1 MRLAASKPSP
11 ILTSTVRARLLC
23 QLARVLSTLAFPCVF
38 ALLLASI
45 ASPRANADVGVVLN
59 ESLNSSV
66 DRISGTGHSA
76 VYFSRIC
83 ADSPVKLRLCGPGEH
98 GSVMSNYINI
108 GEDQSFEWNVVPL
121 NVYLYGVE
129 DIQNRPIFASFKIKH
144 ALEERY
150 RQNYLSSICAST
162 PCMSSY
168 KSEWREMVAA
178 TFIRSIYI
186 FTIETTEEQDR
197 KLIAEFNDAPNE
209 NHFNGVTRNCAD
221 FTRRVINT
229 YFPKAT
235 HPDYLNDFG
244 MTSPKA
250 IARSFTHYALRHPE
264 YNLRV
269 YHFAQV
275 PGTIER
281 SREVRAGTEQLYRS
295 KKFLIPMILF
305 ADHALP
311 VVAGSYLLTGRFN
324 PGHEFE
330 RRPAMEEASAQR
342 EHEEPASPEER
353 NRIVG
358 TSKEWKEYRKALDSM
373 IVDGV
378 QEEVIDDRRDL
389 KSFFKHF
396 DEAGTPYVDE
406 HGLVWMETSENGR
419 SAKVGL
425 SASNVLDPDSDPELV
440 HIFLLTRVDHILKS
454 PKHSRETMSEFVQD
468 WSALKFASENHAMVI
483 ARNAAG
489 KQLKGS
495 PLSYGGHD

>member
-1 MRLAASKPSP
+1 
-11 ILTSTVRARLLC
+11 
-23 QLARVLSTLAFPCVF
+23 
-38 ALLLASI
+38 
-45 ASPRANADVGVVLN
+45 
-59 ESLNSSV
+59 
-66 DRISGTGHSA
+66 
-76 VYFSRIC
+76 
-83 ADSPVKLRLCGPGEH
+83 
-98 GSVMSNYINI
+98 MSNYINI

-129 DIQNRPIFASFKIKH
+129 DIQNRPIFASFKVKH
-144 ALEERY
+144 VLEERY
-150 RQNYLSSICAST
+150 RQNYLSSLCAST
-162 PCMSSY
+162 RCMNSY

-186 FTIETTEEQDR
+186 FTIETTEDQDR

-305 ADHALP
+305 ADHAVP

-330 RRPAMEEASAQR
+330 RRPAIDEASAQ
-342 EHEEPASPEER
+342 HEQAEPVSPAER
-353 NRIVG
+353 TRIVG

-396 DEAGTPYVDE
+396 DEAGTPYVND

-419 SAKVGL
+419 STKVGL

-440 HIFLLTRVDHILKS
+440 HIFLLTRVDRILKS

-468 WSALKFASENHAMVI
+468 WSALKFASENHATTL
-483 ARNAAG
+483 ARNAAPG
-489 KQLKGS
+489 KRLGRA
-495 PLSYGGHD
+495 PRIEVGND

>member
-1 MRLAASKPSP
+1 MRFAASK
-11 ILTSTVRARLLC
+11 LGK
-23 QLARVLSTLAFPCVF
+23 VLGTLAIPCIL

-45 ASPRANADVGVVLN
+45 VCPRANADVGVVLN

-66 DRISGTGHSA
+66 DRISGTGHRA

-144 ALEERY
+144 VLEERY

-305 ADHALP
+305 ADHAVP

-330 RRPAMEEASAQR
+330 RRPAIEEASAQ
-342 EHEEPASPEER
+342 HEQAEPASAEER
-353 NRIVG
+353 TRIVG
-358 TSKEWKEYRKALDSM
+358 TSKEWKEYRKALDSI
-373 IVDGV
+373 IVDSV

-396 DEAGTPYVDE
+396 DQAGTPYIDE
-406 HGLVWMETSENGR
+406 HGQVWMETSENGR

-440 HIFLLTRVDHILKS
+440 HIFLLTRVDRILKS

-468 WSALKFASENHAMVI
+468 WSALKFASENHATTL
-483 ARNAAG
+483 ARNAAPEKRLG
-489 KQLKGS
+489 RAPRIEVGN
-495 PLSYGGHD
+495 D

>member
-1 MRLAASKPSP
+1 M
-11 ILTSTVRARLLC
+11 
-23 QLARVLSTLAFPCVF
+23 
-38 ALLLASI
+38 
-45 ASPRANADVGVVLN
+45 N
-59 ESLNSSV
+59 
-66 DRISGTGHSA
+66 
-76 VYFSRIC
+76 
-83 ADSPVKLRLCGPGEH
+83 
-98 GSVMSNYINI
+98 
-108 GEDQSFEWNVVPL
+108 
-121 NVYLYGVE
+121 
-129 DIQNRPIFASFKIKH
+129 
-144 ALEERY
+144 
-150 RQNYLSSICAST
+150 
-162 PCMSSY
+162 SY

-178 TFIRSIYI
+178 TFIRSVYI

-197 KLIAEFNDAPNE
+197 KLITEFNDAPNE

-305 ADHALP
+305 ADHAVP

-330 RRPAMEEASAQR
+330 RRPAIEEASAQ
-342 EHEEPASPEER
+342 HKQVEPVSPEER
-353 NRIVG
+353 TRIVG

-378 QEEVIDDRRDL
+378 QAEVIDDRRDL

-396 DEAGTPYVDE
+396 DEAGAPYIDE
-406 HGLVWMETSENGR
+406 HGQVWMETSENGR
-419 SAKVGL
+419 STKVGL
-425 SASNVLDPDSDPELV
+425 SASNVLDSDSDPELV

-468 WSALKFASENHAMVI
+468 WSALKFASENRAIVL
-483 ARNAAG
+483 ARNATG

-495 PLSYGGHD
+495 PLSYSGHD